1 MSNKTLTEKERE
13 LLKELR
19 QHPLEA
25 EEIIETL
32 SLKEIQSLYPK
43 VDAIQEEEGKS
54 KLYLGVLDEGYIFE
68 WSRVKNTLLLE
79 HSKRTQIMQMRRKKL
94 VVIELLLFFLSA
106 IISTFAFLTDSIMMM
121 ACNALVT
128 SMGTLLCIVV
138 TYKYDSDNL

>member
-32 SLKEIQSLYPK
+32 SIKEIQSLYSK
-43 VDAIQEEEGKS
+43 VDIIQEEEGKS
-54 KLYLGVLDEGYIFE
+54 KLYSGVLDEGYIFE

-94 VVIELLLFFLSA
+94 VVIELLLFFKCHHLN
-106 IISTFAFLTDSIMMM
+106 IRIPYRFNHDDGVQCISNFYG
-121 ACNALVT
+121 N
-128 SMGTLLCIVV
+128 TLMYCG
-138 TYKYDSDNL
+138 NL